1 MPGKGC
7 GVVVP
12 SPNYSEEHV
21 WVAAATVGLSLKQ
34 ARHALLRHSVRL
46 PKQIRIDVLDIY
58 CDQCRRTF
66 DDVCDEPCIAATT
79 AEHLRGGPIGERKK
93 RAHHKHN
100 CELLGCDPS
109 GGSVADAG

>member
-1 MPGKGC
+1 M
-7 GVVVP
+7 
-12 SPNYSEEHV
+12 
-21 WVAAATVGLSLKQ
+21 AAATVGLSLKQ